1 METAENTIGATSQE
15 GIHNG
20 VTDQQYTASGE
31 MIAPPSTAQ
40 ADIEQ
45 RGGYEMQDCCAD
57 SCYCIGFIF
66 TLGLISL
73 CWEQDD
79 MY

>member
-1 METAENTIGATSQE
+1 METTRHTVGSVGQEGSKVSEQQHSFSQNIITQPPTSQP
-15 GIHNG
+15 
-20 VTDQQYTASGE
+20 D
-31 MIAPPSTAQ
+31 M
-40 ADIEQ
+40 EQ
-45 RGGYEMQDCCAD
+45 RRGYEMQDCCAD

-73 CWEQDD
+73 CCQPDD